1 MPGALALE
9 QARNHVLWNTT
20 STIPIHTPQAVSC
33 LSQNVQVVSRKH
45 DPSGF
50 VPRLLAL
57 FMTGARINANH
68 RFDLSSP
75 RTSMKP
81 RRRRKSRMPGKLS
94 PDQTSKRDAPS
105 Y

>member
-1 MPGALALE
+1 MMVCEMPEQWHSSKLE
-9 QARNHVLWNTT
+9 ITCCGIQHRQSSVILHKQYHAYLKMFR
-20 STIPIHTPQAVSC
+20 SSAGSMIHRDLCPVY
-33 LSQNVQVVSRKH
+33 L
-45 DPSGF
+45 
-50 VPRLLAL
+50 PRLLAL

-94 PDQTSKRDAPS
+94 P
-105 Y
+105 